1 MKIFPILYK
10 TKKLIGIVIKYIKE
24 KIIFSLKLYVTS
36 NNVKIIVPKKQIT
49 KRIVKTFFKPS
60 KVIKFTI
67 LNIYQYDLFY

>member
-36 NNVKIIVPKKQIT
+36 NNVKIIVTKKEEQS
-49 KRIVKTFFKPS
+49 P
-60 KVIKFTI
+60 
-67 LNIYQYDLFY
+67 LNK